1 MTTIEFNTHILS
13 LEQQLKYY
21 AFRLTSNQDDALDL
35 CQDTLL
41 KAITYRTKFTHSNLK
56 AWIFTIMKNIFI
68 NTYRRKVKQR
78 EWMLNET
85 KNHSGILNLSNE
97 NPISTQNYNDIIY
110 EFNKLEYFIR
120 EPFKMYLDGYK
131 YREIADDL
139 NLPIGTIKSRI
150 FQGRRILMESL
161 KEFAN

>member
-1 MTTIEFNTHILS
+1 MTTIEFKTHILS
-13 LEQQLKYY
+13 LDQQLKNY

-41 KAITYRTKFTHSNLK
+41 KAITYRAKFTHSNLK

-68 NTYRRKVKQR
+68 NAYRRKVKQR
-78 EWMLNET
+78 EWLLNET
-85 KNHSGILNLSNE
+85 NSNRGILNVSND
-97 NPISTQNYNDIIY
+97 NPISTQNYNDIVQ
-110 EFNKLEYFIR
+110 EFNKLESFIR

>member
-13 LEQQLKYY
+13 LDQQLKYY
-21 AFRLTSNQDDALDL
+21 ALRLTSNQDDALDL

-85 KNHSGILNLSNE
+85 MNHSGILNLSNE
-97 NPISTQNYNDIIY
+97 NPISTQNYNDIIQ
-110 EFNKLEYFIR
+110 EFNKLEDFIR

-150 FQGRRILMESL
+150 FQGRQILMESL
-161 KEFAN
+161 KEFTN